1 MINIPATHLDLL
13 SDEKKALVYLATI
26 MADGSPQVTPV
37 WFNTNGEAILINS
50 ALGRVKD
57 KNMRKTPK
65 VALVI
70 ADPQNPYRYIQI
82 RGTVIEF
89 IFEGAEEHID
99 TLNLKYNGTPTYPYH
114 SPDQKRVI
122 YKISPD
128 KIQTNG

>member
-37 WFNTNGEAILINS
+37 WFNTSSEAILINS

-57 KNMRKTPK
+57 KNMRNNPK

-89 IFEGAEEHID
+89 ITDGAEEHID
-99 TLNLKYNGTPTYPYH
+99 ILNLKYNGTPTYPYH
-114 SPDQKRVI
+114 STDQKRVI

>member
-37 WFNTNGEAILINS
+37 WFNTSAEAILINS

-57 KNMRKTPK
+57 KNMRNNPK

-89 IFEGAEEHID
+89 ITEGAEEHID